1 MSAATRPLLTLS
13 VDVAAPVEVG
23 KLPEGLRRYIP
34 IIGGTFSGDMSGR
47 ILPGADWQTI
57 LSDGTIELTAHYALE
72 TDLGERVEVTSTGLR
87 AGPPDV
93 LARLNKGEHVAP
105 DLYYFRTFIRLRTSS
120 ERLRRL
126 NMLLAYAKGERR
138 ASTVHLQV
146 FEIL

>member
-1 MSAATRPLLTLS
+1 MSATTRPLLSLS

-23 KLPEGLRRYIP
+23 PIPEGLRRYIP
-34 IIGGTFSGDMSGR
+34 IVGGTFAGDVSGR

-57 LSDGTIELTAHYALE
+57 LSDGTIELAAHYALE
-72 TDLGERVEVTSTGLR
+72 TDLGERIEVISTGLR

-93 LARLNKGEHVAP
+93 LARLNKGEAVDPA
-105 DLYYFRTFIRLRTSS
+105 LYYFRTFIRLRTAS

-126 NMLLAYAKGERR
+126 NMLLAYSKGERR